1 MTTVFIVSD
10 VRLYR
15 DGLATALAREQQTEV
30 VGTAE
35 SAARALEPVA
45 ALRPDAVLVD
55 VSAPG
60 GVDGVRALVAAV
72 PDARVVALAISD
84 VEREVV
90 ACAEAGVAGYVTREA
105 GVAELVAALE
115 AVGEGDVHCTPKMAG
130 ALLRRVTALAA
141 QSGPRVDEP
150 PLTRRER
157 EVVDLIDDGL
167 SNKEIAG
174 RLQIEVATVKN
185 HVHNILEKLQVR
197 RRADAAALV
206 RGRGRGFDRG

>member
-1 MTTVFIVSD
+1 VTTVFIVSD

-15 DGLATALAREQQTEV
+15 DGLATALAREEQTDV

-35 SAARALEPVA
+35 SAAQALEPVA
-45 ALRPDAVLVD
+45 ELRPDAVLVD

-60 GVDGVRALVAAV
+60 GVDGVRVLVAAF

-105 GVAELVAALE
+105 GVAELVAALD

-130 ALLRRVTALAA
+130 ALLRRVRALTAQA
-141 QSGPRVDEP
+141 GPRLAEP
-150 PLTRRER
+150 HLTRRER
-157 EVVDLIDDGL
+157 QIVDLIDGGL

-185 HVHNILEKLQVR
+185 HVHNILEKLGVSTR
-197 RRADAAALV
+197 GAAAA
-206 RGRGRGFDRG
+206 RARI